1 MVARGWGAE
10 EERKLGVTANGPAVS
25 LGSDEN
31 VPELDSADGH
41 IAL

>member
-10 EERKLGVTANGPAVS
+10 EERKSGVTANRPEVS

-31 VPELDSADGH
+31 VPELDSDDGH